1 MTERPQKVTF
11 GEMRATGVRGVL
23 ISYADYE
30 CSHWIEISADQWPEH
45 IRPSD
50 LEPRFVCTAC
60 GQLGADVRPNLHR
73 CSRSA
78 RTLIRLFNEPNLP
91 LSCPIAS
98 ASV

>member
-11 GEMRATGVRGVL
+11 SEMRATGVRGVL

-60 GQLGADVRPNLHR
+60 GQRGAD
-73 CSRSA
+73 
-78 RTLIRLFNEPNLP
+78 IRLDFDWAGRADEGL
-91 LSCPIAS
+91 LT
-98 ASV
+98 